1 MRRSLV
7 ISGVVAAAAAAC
19 TSSPWAPQEASFL
32 RAAVSGA
39 VVESYE
45 GTASFHVGTPGPGRQ
60 QFQISSYGD
69 VKTGPSFALT
79 RWDGGR
85 LAVGSYPLGLVDLDP
100 QLRGEPAQ
108 PRGITLQYFHTGEEF
123 EAQFVAHQGVLE
135 ITHSSR
141 GRVEGRFNF
150 TGERYCLRE
159 RVRSNP
165 PREPVG
171 PCTPPPA
178 RLEGAPEIQVSGTF
192 SATPLRLGPIETRR

>member
-1 MRRSLV
+1 MLRALV
-7 ISGVVAAAAAAC
+7 ISGLLAAAAAAC
-19 TSSPWAPQEASFL
+19 TFSALAPQEASFL
-32 RAAVSGA
+32 RAAVRGA

-85 LAVGSYPLGLVDLDP
+85 LAVGNYPLRLVDLAP
-100 QLRGEPAQ
+100 YLQGEGVQ
-108 PRGITLQYFHTGEEF
+108 PRGITLQYFHTGEDF
-123 EAQFVAHQGVLE
+123 EAQFVAHEGVLE

-141 GRVEGRFNF
+141 DRIEGRFNL

-165 PREPVG
+165 PMEPVG
-171 PCTPPPA
+171 PCTPPST
-178 RLEGAPEIQVSGTF
+178 RIGDVPEIHVSGTF
-192 SATPLRLGPIETRR
+192 SATPLRLGPIEMR